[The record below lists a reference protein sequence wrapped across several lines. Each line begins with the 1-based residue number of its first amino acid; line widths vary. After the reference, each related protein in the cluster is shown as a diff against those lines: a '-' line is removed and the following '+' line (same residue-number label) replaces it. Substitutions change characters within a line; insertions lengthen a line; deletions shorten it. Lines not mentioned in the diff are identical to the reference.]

1 MRLISER
8 ISFDETKNPKIV
20 ILGRIERWKE
30 SLLLFWVAAWSFCGA
45 VFLYYFL
52 ADTPMRYNL
61 VMLIMLSF
69 WLYFELRILKVF
81 LWRRVGF
88 ESIEFSLE
96 ELIIQNNIYGRGKK
110 GKFLINKIDSFLL
123 ITNSP
128 KNFFA
133 FMDNSFW
140 VMGAQRIYFDY
151 FGKKVVFGMQ
161 INDLEAKKTVS
172 ILNGQLRKC
181 KKEGRKNQIKN
192 QD

>member
-8 ISFDETKNPKIV
+8 ISIDETKNPKIV

-52 ADTPMRYNL
+52 ADTPMRYSL
-61 VMLIMLSF
+61 AMLIMLSF
-69 WLYFELRILKVF
+69 WLYFEWRILKVF

-88 ESIEFSLE
+88 ESIDFSLE
-96 ELIIQNNIYGRGKK
+96 EIIIQNNLYGHGKK
-110 GKFLINKIDSFLL
+110 RKFLINKVESFQL
-123 ITNSP
+123 IVNST

-140 VMGAQRIYFDY
+140 VMGGQRIYFDY
-151 FGKKVVFGMQ
+151 FGKKVVLGMQ
-161 INDLEAKKTVS
+161 ISDLETKKILS
-172 ILNGQLRKC
+172 ILNGQLRKS
-181 KKEGRKNQIKN
+181 KKEGRKNQLKN